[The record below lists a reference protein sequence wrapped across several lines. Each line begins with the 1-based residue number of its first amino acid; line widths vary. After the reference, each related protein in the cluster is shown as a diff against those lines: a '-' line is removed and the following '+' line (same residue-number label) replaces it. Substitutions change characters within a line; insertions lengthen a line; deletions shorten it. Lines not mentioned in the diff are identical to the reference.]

1 MITPRSASGM
11 KQYSDYQNRT
21 RRTFLTSAACGLG
34 GLALANILRQDNL
47 LAESQLSALR
57 NPLVPKQSQFPAR
70 AKNCIFL
77 LMTGGPSQVDLFD
90 PKPVLAKRD
99 GEKIPDSVIEDVEF
113 AFVKKDKAFL
123 KASPEEFR
131 KYGECG
137 AEYSGLLPHIGAHAD
152 DLALIRTMHGEQFNH
167 HPAQL
172 VLMTGKFE
180 FGRPTIGSWLV
191 YGLGSESQNLPSY
204 VVLMAGRGASGGSS
218 NWSSGF
224 LPSHYQGIPLRSQG
238 EPILNLANPPGVD
251 FQQQRQVVEAIR
263 TLNRQQYE
271 IVKDP
276 EIESRIAQ
284 YELAFRMQAAAPALT
299 DLSGESQGTLDA
311 YGVERATPR
320 PIPELQQADTYS
332 RFARNCL
339 LARRMVERGVRCVS
353 VIHSSWDHHSK
364 LQHDIGWNARMC
376 DQPIGALL
384 TDLKERG
391 LLDETLVVWGSEF
404 GRTPVA
410 ESADGRDHHPHAF
423 SMWMAGGG
431 VRPGTVYGKTDDF
444 GFFPAENPVHVH
456 DFQAT
461 MLHLFGFDHKKLAVN
476 VKGLDTR
483 LTDQGGRVIQELV
496 A

>member
-1 MITPRSASGM
+1 M
-11 KQYSDYQNRT
+11 KQTTEYQSRNR
-21 RRTFLTSAACGLG
+21 REFLTSSACGLG
-34 GLALANILRQDNL
+34 GLAVTNLLYQDRL
-47 LAESQLSALR
+47 LAESTLDDRHNS
-57 NPLVPKQSQFPAR
+57 LVPRQPHFAAK

-90 PKPVLAKRD
+90 PKPVLTARD
-99 GEKIPDSVIEDVEF
+99 GEKIPDSVIEEVEF

-123 KASPEEFR
+123 KASPEPFR
-131 KYGECG
+131 KYGGCG
-137 AEYSGLLPHIGAHAD
+137 TEFSDLLPQIGAHAD
-152 DLALIRTMHGEQFNH
+152 EIALIRTMHGEQFNH

-172 VLMTGKFE
+172 LLMTGKFE

-191 YGLGSESQNLPSY
+191 YGLGSESQNLPGY

-238 EPILNLANPPGVD
+238 EPILNLTNPPGVD
-251 FQQQRQVVEAIR
+251 SHDQRHVVEAIR
-263 TLNRQQYE
+263 RLNNQQYE

-276 EIESRIAQ
+276 EIQSRIAQ

-299 DLSGESQGTLDA
+299 DLSGETQRTLDA
-311 YGVERATPR
+311 YGLGRSTPR
-320 PIPELQQADTYS
+320 PIPEMQQPDTYS
-332 RFARNCL
+332 RFASNCL

-364 LQHDIGWNARMC
+364 LKYDIAWNARMC

-391 LLDETLVVWGSEF
+391 LLDETLVVWGTEF

-410 ESADGRDHHPHAF
+410 QSTDGRDHHPHAF

-431 VRPGTVYGKTDDF
+431 VRPGIVHGNTDDL
-444 GFFPAENPVHVH
+444 GFFPAEQPVHVH

-461 MLHLFGFDHKKLAVN
+461 MLHLFGFDHKQLAVPL
-476 VKGLDTR
+476 KGLDTR
-483 LTDQGGRVIQELV
+483 LTDQGGRVIEELL